1 MDLLA
6 VQNSPETIAARR
18 AGIRAAL
25 LQSSPNIRQGDFER
39 IGVEDVASLVAM
51 YDREF
56 FGGWLMPAVK
66 EKTSLP
72 LLFRLSSTM
81 TRAGGKTSRYRR
93 RAHGGGICTR
103 YEIAVASRML
113 FMTFRDVQ
121 RDVAVGGLPCSD
133 RLDALQRIL
142 EHEIIHL
149 AEMLAWDESS
159 CSGPRFRKLAR
170 DIFGHTEKWHF
181 LVTAREHAAVAH
193 GIRVGETVEFDFDGR
208 RRVGRVNRVHRRAT
222 VLVEDPKGQPY
233 TDGKS
238 YLKFYVPLDMLKL
251 VVSP

>member
-6 VQNSPETIAARR
+6 IHNLSQNIAAHR
-18 AGIRAAL
+18 AGIRTAL
-25 LQSSPNIRQGDFER
+25 LQSSSCIRQGDFER
-39 IGVEDVASLVAM
+39 IGVEDIASLVTM

-56 FGGWLMPAVK
+56 FGGWLAQAIR
-66 EKTSLP
+66 ERTEAP
-72 LLFRLSSTM
+72 LEFRLSTTM

-93 RAHGGGICTR
+93 RTRWGGVGTR

-113 FMTFRDVQ
+113 LMTFRDVK
-121 RDVAVGGLPCSD
+121 RDVVVCGLACAD

-142 EHEIIHL
+142 EHEILHL
-149 AEMLAWDESS
+149 AEMLVWDESS
-159 CSGPRFRKLAR
+159 CSGPRFKKLSR
-170 DIFGHTEKWHF
+170 DVFGHTDKSHC
-181 LVTAREHAAVAH
+181 LVTACEHAAVAH
-193 GIRVGETVEFDFDGR
+193 GIRVGGEVEFDLDGR

-222 VLVEDPKGQPY
+222 VLVEDARGLPY
-233 TDGKS
+233 SDGKN

>member
-6 VQNSPETIAARR
+6 IHNSSQCIAGRR

-39 IGVEDVASLVAM
+39 IGLEDVASLVAM

-56 FGGWLMPAVK
+56 FGGYLAQALR
-66 EKTSLP
+66 ERTDAP
-72 LLFRLSSTM
+72 LEFRLSTTM

-93 RAHGGGICTR
+93 RGRWGGVSVR

-113 FMTFRDVQ
+113 LMTFRDVK
-121 RDVAVGGLPCSD
+121 RDVVVGGLACAD

-142 EHEIIHL
+142 EHEILHL
-149 AEMLAWDESS
+149 AEMLVWDESS
-159 CSGPRFRKLAR
+159 CSGPRFKKLAR

-193 GIRVGETVEFDFDGR
+193 GIRVGGAVEFDFDGR

-222 VLVEDPKGQPY
+222 VLVEDATGLPY
-233 TDGKS
+233 TDGKN
-238 YLKFYVPLDMLKL
+238 YLKFYVPLDRLKL

>member
-6 VQNSPETIAARR
+6 IHNSTELVAARR
-18 AGIRAAL
+18 AGIRAGL
-25 LQSSPNIRQGDFER
+25 LQGSRNIRQGDFER
-39 IGVEDVASLVAM
+39 IGVEDLAGLFEA

-56 FGGWLMPAVK
+56 FGGWLAPAVMA
-66 EKTSLP
+66 KTGAP
-72 LLFRLSSTM
+72 LLFRLSATM
-81 TRAGGKTSRYRR
+81 TRAGGKTSRYGRR
-93 RAHGGGICTR
+93 TRWGGVSTR

-113 FMTFRDVQ
+113 LMTFRDVK
-121 RDVAVGGLPCSD
+121 RDVVVGGLACAD

-142 EHEIIHL
+142 EHEMIHL

-170 DIFGHTEKWHF
+170 DIFGHTEKWHL

-193 GIRVGETVEFDFDGR
+193 GIRVGGMVEFDFDGR

-222 VLVEDPKGQPY
+222 VLVEDAGGQPY

-238 YLKFYVPLDMLKL
+238 YLKFYIPLDMLKL
-251 VVSP
+251 AVSP

>member
-1 MDLLA
+1 
-6 VQNSPETIAARR
+6 
-18 AGIRAAL
+18 
-25 LQSSPNIRQGDFER
+25 
-39 IGVEDVASLVAM
+39 M

-56 FGGWLMPAVK
+56 FGGWLAEALRERTPVPQ
-66 EKTSLP
+66 T
-72 LLFRLSSTM
+72 FRLSSTM
-81 TRAGGKTSRYRR
+81 TRAGGKTSRYRQR
-93 RAHGGGICTR
+93 DRGGGVAIR

-113 FMTFRDVQ
+113 FMTFRDVR
-121 RDVAVGGLPCSD
+121 RDVVVGGLPCSD

-170 DIFGHTEKWHF
+170 DIFGHTEKWHL

-193 GIRVGETVEFDFDGR
+193 GIRVGGMVEFDFDGR

-222 VLVEDPKGQPY
+222 VLVEDAGGQPY

-238 YLKFYVPLDMLKL
+238 YLKFYIPLDMLKL
-251 VVSP
+251 AVSP